1 MSSLVDQGVVRDSQ
15 HGRGAMSK
23 EGQLSGLG
31 SIRLRVS
38 CPRLLLVALV
48 VALASLSL
56 LVASASASASPS
68 PSPSSALTYRI
79 GIQGAVDNMNPF
91 STYMTLPWEC
101 FRVCYN
107 FLTWYDASFQPVPDL
122 AEQVPTVQNGGI
134 TQGGRVWTYHLRH
147 NVRWS
152 DGVPLTAKDVAYT
165 FNRILRQQLG
175 MYIGYFAHVTK
186 VEAPDDYTVVITSS
200 KPNAVMTALYVPIL
214 PEHIWSQVPD
224 KKAEYWS
231 NMPMV
236 SSGPFFVSQV
246 ENGKFVKLTRN
257 PYYKDGFGVEPALDT
272 VLFEMYQQQDSLIDD
287 YKMGNL
293 DAAIELD
300 PAYYKVLKKMPGST
314 VAAAPALGFHELGM
328 NCYKSSKSKGNPLL
342 LDVRIRQAV
351 NYAIDK
357 QKVGDIA
364 MDGLA
369 PVATSILS
377 PVQGFYRWDV
387 PAGEQYTY
395 DPAKSRQ
402 ILDAAGYKMGAG
414 GIRVAPNGKPVK
426 FRLAALT
433 DYPMDVTAAK
443 LIAGYLKAVGIGVN
457 LQVMDEGAFTNDNYD
472 NGNDD
477 LYIWNWNAD
486 IDPGYILSTFTTGQL
501 LNGSDSDYTNP
512 AYDKLYTQQA
522 AAVVPADRQAIV
534 RKMQQILYKDA
545 VYDVLWYNVLIQA
558 YRSDR
563 WSGYVTVPPGAKG
576 APFRNMLR
584 TTYID
589 LKPRTATVTGSGGGS
604 TGVIVGVVVAAVVV
618 IGVVV
623 VLMRRRQPRQV
634 EAE

>member
-1 MSSLVDQGVVRDSQ
+1 
-15 HGRGAMSK
+15 
-23 EGQLSGLG
+23 
-31 SIRLRVS
+31 
-38 CPRLLLVALV
+38 
-48 VALASLSL
+48 
-56 LVASASASASPS
+56 
-68 PSPSSALTYRI
+68 
-79 GIQGAVDNMNPF
+79 
-91 STYMTLPWEC
+91 
-101 FRVCYN
+101 
-107 FLTWYDASFQPVPDL
+107 
-122 AEQVPTVQNGGI
+122 
-134 TQGGRVWTYHLRH
+134 
-147 NVRWS
+147 
-152 DGVPLTAKDVAYT
+152 
-165 FNRILRQQLG
+165 
-175 MYIGYFAHVTK
+175 MYIGYFTNVTK
-186 VEAPDDYTVVITSS
+186 VEAPDDSTVVITSS
-200 KPNAVMTALYVPIL
+200 KPNAVLTALYVPIL
-214 PEHIWSQVPD
+214 PEHIWSKVPD
-224 KKAEYWS
+224 KKVEYWS
-231 NMPMV
+231 NVPMV

-246 ENGKFVKLTRN
+246 ANGKYVKLTRN
-257 PYYKDGFGVEPALDT
+257 PYYKDGFGVEPTVAT
-272 VLFEMYQQQDSLIDD
+272 VLFEMYQQQDSLVDD

-300 PAYYKVLKKMPGST
+300 PGYYKVLKSMPGST
-314 VAAAPALGFHELGM
+314 IVAAPSLGFHELGM
-328 NCYKSSKSKGNPLL
+328 NCYDSPKSKGNPLL
-342 LDVRIRQAV
+342 LDARIRQAV

-357 QKVGDIA
+357 QKVGTIA

-369 PVATSILS
+369 PAATSILS
-377 PVQGFYRWDV
+377 PVQRFYRWDV
-387 PAGEQYTY
+387 PAAEQYTY
-395 DPAKSRQ
+395 DPAKAEQ

-443 LIAGYLKAVGIGVN
+443 LIAGYLKAVGIGVT

-522 AAVVPADRQAIV
+522 AAVIPAERQAIV

-558 YRSDR
+558 YRSDK
-563 WSGYVTVPPGAKG
+563 WTGYVTVPPGGKG

-589 LKPRTATVTGSGGGS
+589 LKPRASAAAKSGGSS
-604 TGVIVGVVVAAVVV
+604 TGVIFGVVVAAVVV
-618 IGVVV
+618 VGVAL
-623 VLMRRRQPRQV
+623 VLVRRRRPQQV